1 MINKFQQGGQMN
13 AEQEAFSAYLIKL
26 FNPKNKEEFEDK
38 VSQLSEGD
46 MKELYKQ
53 YKSMESN
60 QITVAKLGA
69 KIDYLKTLRG
79 ECPEGYEVEKFMA
92 GGCVKCRKKVESAAF
107 KDKCGA
113 KMKKRVKKNM
123 GGEVKPTWSV
133 PSNQKGGKADYKKM
147 PVQDKIKADEK
158 ADSALV
164 ARAHPK
170 SEVAKK
176 FNKDN
181 PPKKRVTKKN

>member
-1 MINKFQQGGQMN
+1 MTTKFQQGGQL
-13 AEQEAFSAYLIKL
+13 EQEAFSAYLIKL

-38 VSQLSEGD
+38 VSQVSEGD

-53 YKSMESN
+53 YKNMEN
-60 QITVAKLGA
+60 DQITIAKLGA

-79 ECPEGYEVEKFMA
+79 ECPEGYEVEKLLN
-92 GGCVKCRKKVESAAF
+92 GGCVKCRKKAEAAF

-123 GGEVKPTWSV
+123 GGEVTPAWSV
-133 PSNQKGGKADYKKM
+133 PTNQKGGKATYTDKPIKE
-147 PVQDKIKADEK
+147 KIKVDEK
-158 ADSALV
+158 ADSTAY
-164 ARAHPK
+164 AKAYPK
-170 SEVAKK
+170 SDLAKK

-181 PPKKRVTKKN
+181 PPKKRVTKKK

>member
-1 MINKFQQGGQMN
+1 MISKFQEGGQMN

-53 YKSMESN
+53 YKSMENN
-60 QITVAKLGA
+60 QISMAKLGA

-79 ECPEGYEVEKFMA
+79 ECPEGYEVEKFLS
-92 GGCVKCRKKVESAAF
+92 GGCVKCRKKAEMAF

-113 KMKKRVKKNM
+113 KMKKRIKKNM
-123 GGEVKPTWSV
+123 GGTVDTSWSV
-133 PSNQKGGKADYKKM
+133 PSNQKGGKAEYQKKSF
-147 PVQDKIKADEK
+147 PDKVKADLK
-158 ADSALV
+158 ADSASY
-164 ARAHPK
+164 AKAYPK

-181 PPKKRVTKKN
+181 PPKRITKKK